1 MKGKGELAREM
12 TAKSRLSNAMLL
24 TRVVLG
30 LVPTVLVIYLVHLFL
45 DGTLSPLAIAC
56 AAVAM
61 AACVAGKAACMF
73 AATWKAHRVAYSY
86 LTDIRLRIVR
96 HLKKSLSAS
105 FKSEGQGTSRTSCA
119 TTWSR
124 WRYTLPT
131 GYLKRPR
138 PPSFPPPHSSLCSQ
152 WTGGS
157 LCACWRA
164 CLSCGS

>member
-1 MKGKGELAREM
+1 MKGKGELARGM

-45 DGTLSPLAIAC
+45 DGTLSP
-56 AAVAM
+56 
-61 AACVAGKAACMF
+61 
-73 AATWKAHRVAYSY
+73 
-86 LTDIRLRIVR
+86 
-96 HLKKSLSAS
+96 
-105 FKSEGQGTSRTSCA
+105 
-119 TTWSR
+119 
-124 WRYTLPT
+124 T

-138 PPSFPPPHSSLCSQ
+138 PPSFPPPHSSSCSQ

-164 CLSCGS
+164 YLSWGS

>member
-24 TRVVLG
+24 TRVILG

-73 AATWKAHRVAYSY
+73 AATWKAHRVAY
-86 LTDIRLRIVR
+86 
-96 HLKKSLSAS
+96 
-105 FKSEGQGTSRTSCA
+105 
-119 TTWSR
+119 
-124 WRYTLPT
+124 
-131 GYLKRPR
+131 
-138 PPSFPPPHSSLCSQ
+138 
-152 WTGGS
+152 
-157 LCACWRA
+157 
-164 CLSCGS
+164 